1 MGDATIVVKIIL
13 LETVSFKDWI
23 KILSG
28 KMDYINNKALLIIGI
43 GGDFYILNLKIKWT
57 INFYILN
64 LKIKWNIDFYL
75 KLNCISLYKVLDT

>member
-28 KMDYINNKALLIIGI
+28 KMDFINNKALLSIGM
-43 GGDFYILNLKIKWT
+43 GD
-57 INFYILN
+57 FYILN

>member
-28 KMDYINNKALLIIGI
+28 KIDFINNKALLRIG
-43 GGDFYILNLKIKWT
+43 GGDFYILNLNIKWN
-57 INFYILN
+57 I
-64 LKIKWNIDFYL
+64 KIKWNIDFYL

>member
-43 GGDFYILNLKIKWT
+43 GGDFYILNLNIKWN
-57 INFYILN
+57 I
-64 LKIKWNIDFYL
+64 KIKWNIDFYL